1 MHKESTKRYN
11 KLTESTKE
19 GIFVNIVDK
28 DNCEHVI
35 ENVELV
41 MAIHKKDRNPI
52 VTELT
57 ESALQN

>member
-1 MHKESTKRYN
+1 M
-11 KLTESTKE
+11 
-19 GIFVNIVDK
+19 NIVDK

-57 ESALQN
+57 ESAL